1 MPGRKHRAPLRVV
14 AWGTS
19 VLASALVAGLAP
31 RTDLDVEQIE
41 ATLPAALAALRR
53 KRAHAVVCDQ
63 ASVPA
68 AHVLTLLAMHP
79 HLAIVIID
87 PNADHALTLRGRRHP
102 MRTIDDLVTA
112 LSNGARE
119 RDDQAPTHI
128 DMPT

>member
-1 MPGRKHRAPLRVV
+1 MPGRKHRVPLRVV

-41 ATLPAALAALRR
+41 ATLPAALAALQR

-68 AHVLTLLAMHP
+68 ATVLTLLALHP
-79 HLAIVIID
+79 HLVIVIID
-87 PNADHALTLRGRRHP
+87 PNADQALTLRSRRHP

-112 LSNGARE
+112 LSDGARG
-119 RDDQAPTHI
+119 RDGQAPTHI
-128 DMPT
+128 EVPT